1 MNNHLM
7 QLLRDWYPLRDKHL
21 WVLGTVFKTEGP
33 CYRKAGAMMLFND
46 LGQQFGLLSGGCLE
60 ADIQRQAA
68 RVMRSKTALTLTYD
82 GSDEDDISF
91 QLGIGCGGTVHILL
105 QPILAELNYLSLD
118 LVHDH
123 LSAGGKGLYRQLVAT
138 GADTDG
144 TVAAEWRAYADMDV
158 NVDIKAVGRHR
169 AELVEQGGQTWL
181 QTPLSPPPHLLIVGG
196 GVDAQPMVALAKNL
210 GWTLTVWD
218 SRPANARRDYFLAA
232 DHILRQPLEQ
242 LLEQLMAGHWDAAVV
257 MSHNLQMDAAALK
270 QLQGAGLKYLA
281 LLGPSS
287 RRQQVLQMAQLDSQP
302 LAMPIASPAGF
313 DLGAELPEGI
323 ALSILAECHAVLQ
336 GASGQPLNN
345 VLTANAQSR
354 ETQ

>member
-21 WVLGTVFKTEGP
+21 WVLGTVYKTEGP

-105 QPILAELNYLSLD
+105 QPILPELNYLSLD

-123 LSAGGKGLYRQLVAT
+123 LSAAGKGFYRQLVTTETA
-138 GADTDG
+138 GV
-144 TVAAEWRAYADMDV
+144 VAAEWHAYADIDV
-158 NVDIKAVGRHR
+158 GVDVHTNTCGKYR
-169 AELVEQGGQTWL
+169 AELVEQGGQVWL

-210 GWTLTVWD
+210 GWTVTVWD

-242 LLEQLMAGHWDAAVV
+242 LLEQPMAGHWDAAVV
-257 MSHNLQMDAAALK
+257 MSHNLQMDAEALK
-270 QLQGAGLKYLA
+270 RLQGTGLNYLA
-281 LLGPSS
+281 LLGPAS
-287 RRQQVLQMAQLDSQP
+287 RRQQVLQLAQLDSQP

-336 GASGQPLNN
+336 GASGQSLNN
-345 VLTANAQSR
+345 VLTANAQLR